1 MLSSRQ
7 KKILERL
14 IEEEAFVS
22 LADLNK
28 AYQLSPRTIR
38 QDLLEIETWLMNIG
52 AGFSLERHRKYGA
65 RLILGEKQKQ
75 VLQRQCT
82 SRRII

>member
-28 AYQLSPRTIR
+28 AYQLSLRTIR
-38 QDLLEIETWLMNIG
+38 QDLLEIEMW
-52 AGFSLERHRKYGA
+52 
-65 RLILGEKQKQ
+65 LILGESRYFR
-75 VLQRQCT
+75 RQCT